1 MRIALGI
8 EYDGTA
14 YNGWQR
20 QKTGLGVQQ
29 RLEEALISIA
39 NHPVEVTCAGRTD
52 TGVHA
57 TGQVVHFDTTS
68 MRDDR
73 GWLLGTNSRLPDDI
87 SVTWARHVDDEFH
100 ARFSATGR
108 NYRYRILNRLERS
121 AMQRHR
127 AWWVYK
133 PLDATHMHEASQH
146 LLGEH
151 DFSAFR
157 AAGCG
162 ANTPQRRITKIGVER
177 DGDWITLRVS
187 ANAFL
192 QHMVRNITGSLSA
205 IGEGERSSDWMAYVL
220 KSRDRK
226 KAGIAAPPHGLT
238 LVSVD
243 YPSSAGIPASMD
255 AD

>member
-29 RLEEALISIA
+29 RVEEALGRVA
-39 NHPVEVTCAGRTD
+39 DHALEVTCAGRTD

-57 TGQVVHFDTTS
+57 TGQVIHFDTHST
-68 MRDDR
+68 RDDR
-73 GWLLGTNSRLPDDI
+73 GWLLGANSNLPDDI
-87 SVTWARHVDDEFH
+87 AITWARHVDDDFH

-108 NYRYRILNRLERS
+108 NYRYRILNRLQRS
-121 AMQRHR
+121 ALQRHR
-127 AWWVYK
+127 AWWVY
-133 PLDATHMHEASQH
+133 PALDAERMHLAAQQ

-157 AAGCG
+157 AAGCR
-162 ANTPQRRITKIGVER
+162 ANTPQRNITSISVTRE
-177 DGDWITLRVS
+177 DDWITLEVS

-192 QHMVRNITGSLSA
+192 QHMVRNITGTLA
-205 IGEGERSSDWMAYVL
+205 KVGEGEQPLAWIRQVL
-220 KSRDRK
+220 ASRDRK
-226 KAGIAAPPHGLT
+226 QGGIAAPPHGLT

-243 YPSSAGIPASMD
+243 YPQAVGIMAQ
-255 AD
+255 

>member
-29 RLEEALISIA
+29 RLEEALIS
-39 NHPVEVTCAGRTD
+39 NDDHPVEVTCAGRTD

-157 AAGCG
+157 LAGCR
-162 ANTPQRRITKIGVER
+162 ATPPHRQPTKISFER
-177 DGDWITLRVS
+177 G
-187 ANAFL
+187 
-192 QHMVRNITGSLSA
+192 
-205 IGEGERSSDWMAYVL
+205 
-220 KSRDRK
+220 
-226 KAGIAAPPHGLT
+226 
-238 LVSVD
+238 
-243 YPSSAGIPASMD
+243 
-255 AD
+255 